1 MAAAGKW
8 NSKNTTVTIADST
21 GVYSMTVGPGEGNL
35 TISGIMEDNSEA
47 IQTMDR
53 GIHDGLIEG
62 ADVTQE
68 VSVSVM
74 LRELALTNAGGQTA
88 ILDAIRKTG
97 AWSSATTCDPAGIVW
112 APKITVSMSRGGT
125 TASIVLPAV
134 RVTAEFAESM
144 EGHTL
149 SISGTNYVAPTYA

>member
-53 GIHDGLIEG
+53 GVHDGFDRHAFRCEWPCLARRFDDPPAG
-62 ADVTQE
+62 RQVDQLLPLGGGVFGGRLHQE
-68 VSVSVM
+68 PQ
-74 LRELALTNAGGQTA
+74 LRERGRHRLRHNHHARPLGLIGAHHGRSRQVEQQEHDRHDRGFYRGLLDDGGP
-88 ILDAIRKTG
+88 G
-97 AWSSATTCDPAGIVW
+97 
-112 APKITVSMSRGGT
+112 
-125 TASIVLPAV
+125 
-134 RVTAEFAESM
+134 
-144 EGHTL
+144 
-149 SISGTNYVAPTYA
+149 